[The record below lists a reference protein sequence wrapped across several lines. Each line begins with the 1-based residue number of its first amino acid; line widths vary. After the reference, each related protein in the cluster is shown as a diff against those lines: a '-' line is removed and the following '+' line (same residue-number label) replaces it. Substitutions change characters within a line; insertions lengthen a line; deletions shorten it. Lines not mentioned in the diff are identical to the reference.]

1 MTLIKK
7 QHKDVG
13 ASGSSEKNEQKRAS
27 EETQKAAFPDDN
39 DATSETETATVNGT
53 DDEKVETSGTKSK
66 EESKKQ
72 PSDTDILKFYVKQLQ
87 DSSNKQKEEN
97 DSLKAQVEKLGSQ
110 ITQCAEKFD
119 GLVAEYENYR
129 RRTTAE
135 KENLSTESASKAV
148 LTLLPALD
156 NLERA
161 MPFAESNYDSFK
173 KGVEMTLRQLTD
185 AFKSLGIEEIEAQG
199 SVFDPELHDAVMHV
213 EDDSLGESIITDV
226 FQKGYRLGDK
236 VVRPSVVKVVN

>member
-13 ASGSSEKNEQKRAS
+13 ASDSSEKKKQERAS
-27 EETQKAAFPDDN
+27 EETKEAACSYEK
-39 DATSETETATVNGT
+39 DANAETAPENGA
-53 DDEKVETSGTKSK
+53 DGEKVKTSGASS
-66 EESKKQ
+66 EEDSKKQ

-87 DSSNKQKEEN
+87 DNSKKQKDEN
-97 DSLKAQVEKLGSQ
+97 DSLKLQVKQLESQ
-110 ITQCAEKFD
+110 MIQCKEKFD

-135 KENLSTESASKAV
+135 KENLGTESTSKVV
-148 LTLLPALD
+148 LALLPALD

-161 MPFAESNYDSFK
+161 MPFAQSNSDSFN

-185 AFKSLGIEEIEAQG
+185 AFKSLGIEEIEAQN
-199 SVFDPELHDAVMHV
+199 SVFDPELHEAVMHV

-236 VVRPSVVKVVN
+236 VVRHSVVKVVN